1 MPMSLRSPSIRH
13 VPLIGLGHFPLGILS
28 KDTAPMGMGL
38 PSQGIEKNRLLNQ
51 DAIAMFASVAA
62 CERRLLEPY
71 HCTKALPSPYH
82 FDNWVLL
89 CDVYFQL
96 SVPALELPRSD
107 LPANVRFCGAL
118 EGHNAAAGTGTNMTT
133 TTALLP
139 PWFNDFVR
147 PSSPTDSRPLILVT
161 SGTLPGQSAHDLI
174 LPTIS
179 ACATLPVRLVVCAV
193 HVPFDP
199 DYALPPNVRWA
210 QWIPFEAI
218 LPYTALV
225 VSSGGYGSITQ
236 AFAHGVPIVCAGVT
250 EEKMHTGMLAE
261 ASGAGINLKTQTP
274 DVEQVRAAVLEMLRN
289 PRFSKKAEE
298 LGEAYREADPVGRLV
313 EAIEEILDRLFSNSN
328 S

>member
-1 MPMSLRSPSIRH
+1 MSLRSPSIRH
-13 VPLIGLGHFPLGILS
+13 VPLIGLGHFPLGVLS
-28 KDTAPMGMGL
+28 KDTAPMGIGL
-38 PSQGIEKNRLLNQ
+38 PSQGIEKNLQLNQ
-51 DAIAMFASVAA
+51 DAIAMFSSVAA

-89 CDVYFQL
+89 CDFYFQL

-118 EGHNAAAGTGTNMTT
+118 EGHNAAGIGTKTT

-139 PWFNDFVR
+139 PWFNDFVL
-147 PSSPTDSRPLILVT
+147 PSSSSIEASHPLILVT

-174 LPTIS
+174 LPTIT
-179 ACATLPVRLVVCAV
+179 ACASLAVRLVVCAV

-199 DYALPPNVRWA
+199 SLPLPPNVRWA

-218 LPYTALV
+218 LPYTSLV

-236 AFAHGVPIVCAGVT
+236 AFAHGVPIICAGVT
-250 EEKMHTGMLAE
+250 EEKPHTSMLAA

-274 DVEQVRAAVLEMLRN
+274 DVEQVQSAVLEMLRD
-289 PRFSKKAEE
+289 PGFREKAEE
-298 LGEAYREADPVGRLV
+298 LLKAYKEADAVGRIV
-313 EAIEEILDRLFSNSN
+313 EAVEELSGAFF
-328 S
+328 

>member
-199 DYALPPNVRWA
+199 DYALPPMSAGRNGSPSKRSC
-210 QWIPFEAI
+210 PT
-218 LPYTALV
+218 LP
-225 VSSGGYGSITQ
+225 SSS
-236 AFAHGVPIVCAGVT
+236 
-250 EEKMHTGMLAE
+250 
-261 ASGAGINLKTQTP
+261 
-274 DVEQVRAAVLEMLRN
+274 RAAATAALPRRSRTVCRLSARVLRRRSRTRACW
-289 PRFSKKAEE
+289 PRRRA
-298 LGEAYREADPVGRLV
+298 RES
-313 EAIEEILDRLFSNSN
+313 I
-328 S
+328 